1 MLQFTSSRLRR
12 SDPCPRCTADSP
24 NRSANATVS
33 SPETANIRRPV
44 GTGPCRSERATHPL
58 GATRSASRCMASTRS
73 CSSRCIHTAESNVK
87 SKGPW
92 RPVSDGRA
100 SSIQRIA
107 VSGWRRCPIRRSSG
121 VGSTATTWC
130 PRVASAA
137 ASRPLP
143 APMSRTLPGAGGNQ
157 CQCWDGGASGSG
169 AWRGYPG
176 AHVTCPSSRS
186 FRAVPDRHVPRRWR
200 TVRPYNWAVA
210 RQSGGTFVLR
220 IEDTDAARNKP
231 EWIDGIISALAA
243 IGIHTQIS
251 RLIEILTPFRGWPV
265 PGPDLGAER
274 ADVRQRLMVTAGGRL
289 VCRLEP
295 GSRPPRRAAQRG
307 LSRTEPVVHA

>member
-1 MLQFTSSRLRR
+1 M
-12 SDPCPRCTADSP
+12 
-24 NRSANATVS
+24 
-33 SPETANIRRPV
+33 E
-44 GTGPCRSERATHPL
+44 
-58 GATRSASRCMASTRS
+58 
-73 CSSRCIHTAESNVK
+73 
-87 SKGPW
+87 
-92 RPVSDGRA
+92 GR
-100 SSIQRIA
+100 
-107 VSGWRRCPIRRSSG
+107 RRSSG
-121 VGSTATTWC
+121 SLYLGGGAVRSDAAQEWVLPPRPGALGWPARQRRGRCRRRCRGPCPGRAATSASVGMVG
-130 PRVASAA
+130 RLGVV
-137 ASRPLP
+137 
-143 APMSRTLPGAGGNQ
+143 PGAGTLEHMSPAPVRVRFAPSPTGMFHV
-157 CQCWDGGASGSG
+157 GGA
-169 AWRGYPG
+169 
-176 AHVTCPSSRS
+176 RS
-186 FRAVPDRHVPRRWR
+186 AL
-200 TVRPYNWAVA
+200 YNWAVA